1 MTSRQTRPG
10 GRTEAVRQ
18 RALAAV
24 IEELSEPARLL
35 SYDSL
40 AKRAEINRAT
50 LYRNWPEPAELIA
63 EALGSVLPGLEES
76 GPLELR
82 EALLTLA
89 HEARAVLRSAP
100 GRTLIANVMA
110 AAQHDPVIGEAIRAY
125 WQARIGHA
133 SEVSGVPA
141 KRVRAAVSAVA
152 GRLLFEGLMFQ
163 REVPEA
169 ELRELI
175 EAAINQ

>member
-1 MTSRQTRPG
+1 MTARQSRPG

-24 IEELSEPARLL
+24 IAELSEPTRLL

-63 EALGSVLPGLEES
+63 EALGSVLPGLDDS
-76 GPLELR
+76 GPIELTD
-82 EALLTLA
+82 AVLILA
-89 HEARAVLRSAP
+89 HEAQAVLRTAP
-100 GRTLIANVMA
+100 GRILIANVMA
-110 AAQHDPVIGEAIRAY
+110 AAQHDPVIGEAIQAY

-133 SEVSGVPA
+133 TEASGVPA
-141 KRVRAAVSAVA
+141 ERGRAAVSAVA

-163 REVPEA
+163 HEVPEA
-169 ELRELI
+169 ELRALI
-175 EAAINQ
+175 ERAAG